1 MRPHERG
8 TRTPRPHWLQPFPR
22 AALSRSSSPVL
33 RCSLLCEWQA
43 FPGSSIDSVQPPK
56 PLPAAN
62 LAGTAALSLL
72 PARRAAE
79 PFDPLLPLPS
89 NSPSLPGELLLWCR
103 GALFGTYIFNG
114 DFRRGA
120 GTRESFSCAL
130 VFTYF
135 PACTA
140 QAGEGFTEGEQ
151 QTGRKELCALYH
163 QGPITVGK
171 AGSPSGYCPL
181 QPVQAAITALAR
193 LSRSWKKYLESFG
206 NDQYLTRRGT
216 AILGHHLLAP
226 PCQHRASDRWF
237 SPGLCEQAGSGGP
250 PGAAQGG
257 EAAPDETQHR

>member
-1 MRPHERG
+1 MQ
-8 TRTPRPHWLQPFPR
+8 L
-22 AALSRSSSPVL
+22 
-33 RCSLLCEWQA
+33 
-43 FPGSSIDSVQPPK
+43 PK

-72 PARRAAE
+72 LPARRAAE
-79 PFDPLLPLPS
+79 PFDPQLPLPS

-140 QAGEGFTEGEQ
+140 QAGEGFTEGAQ

-163 QGPITVGK
+163 RGPITAGK

-206 NDQYLTRRGT
+206 SGRSLTRRGT

-226 PCQHRASDRWF
+226 LCQHRASDRWF
-237 SPGLCEQAGSGGP
+237 SPGLRERAGSGGP
-250 PGAAQGG
+250 PVPRG
-257 EAAPDETQHR
+257 EGKHHQWDPPPVMAFPTLAGQSVGNAELQK